1 MPTYEYECK
10 KCGKVIDVFHGMSE
24 DGPKRCKEPKCRG
37 TLKRLIGAGAG
48 LIFKGSG
55 FYITDYKNKESGYK
69 KDKSKADGEGS
80 SDSKSKDKST
90 DKSTDK
96 SKNKSNDKS
105 ATPSKSSSESKS
117 KKSND
122 KN

>member
-1 MPTYEYECK
+1 MPTYEYECR

-24 DGPKRCKEPKCRG
+24 EGPKRCKGPKCRG

-55 FYITDYKNKESGYK
+55 FYITDYKKKEAGYK

-80 SDSKSKDKST
+80 SDSKSKDKS
-90 DKSTDK
+90 
-96 SKNKSNDKS
+96 NDKS
-105 ATPSKSSSESKS
+105 ATPTKSSSESKS